1 MSQLSEESKAREDFD
16 NYISE
21 VFSNLLSDFENTKN
35 ATLDHSRQ
43 IDQLFEIAKVLEDD
57 TENLK
62 QESKELK
69 EDTKRV
75 SETTEILKE
84 NQESYNNYYTQRFNT
99 IDEKIN
105 SVLGEVFLDDIDNY
119 FSGDINDYV
128 NHNVAGSYKVVHRES
143 RKIMGLID
151 VMTDA
156 HESVLVLILTTSC
169 VVKGTWIDASL
180 HNYYPKPYCRYR
192 NTSGWSDWE
201 PMWNESASSG
211 SLQSS
216 IKTLTEDIDNVR
228 EETNNIA
235 ATTNQ
240 RFIEIENSITPKR
253 IYVDQIDSFFNNI
266 DLEIY
271 FKEGES
277 TTYQVIKSRESK
289 EIVGKLE
296 IVVDSHRSVI
306 AQILTTSCVVK
317 PSGMDLSIWNYT
329 PGMYSRHI
337 NQSEWTDWEPLWAK
351 DIENLHEKIQ
361 GLVKILDADEYKNL
375 SENNMINTGQIY
387 FVR

>member
-1 MSQLSEESKAREDFD
+1 
-16 NYISE
+16 
-21 VFSNLLSDFENTKN
+21 DFENTKN